1 MKITAVKASY
11 VSTPF
16 VFSMAFLQFFIQER
30 ELNEYEKKLYTYA
43 YIKPAVKIRYRE
55 NGESCF

>member
-1 MKITAVKASY
+1 MRIKAVKASY

-16 VFSMAFLQFFIQER
+16 GFSMAFFQGFIQER

-43 YIKPAVKIRYRE
+43 YIKSAV
-55 NGESCF
+55 